1 MIINTKKFTIDEGI
15 FKGFQMKKFV
25 SNPFI
30 TYTIYS
36 NEVCDTKESK
46 PVIEFSI
53 ETLIA
58 SQLLESDLVEGIVNM
73 VGAKSAKFAHELA
86 YNKTTISTSKDLDS
100 LCFLPR
106 KLLTNPDYCKQM
118 MESIKIH
125 SVNTVDNIL
134 DNTKIQPF
142 VENVQTFVDFL
153 GECIV
158 FANEKAKNVSD
169 AKTKIGKTIET
180 SKENLNRIFN
190 DREV

>member
-1 MIINTKKFTIDEGI
+1 MIINTKKYTIDEGI
-15 FKGFQMKKFV
+15 FKGFQIKKFV

-36 NEVCDTKESK
+36 KEVCDTKESK
-46 PVIEFSI
+46 PIVEFSI

-58 SQLLESDLVEGIVNM
+58 SQLLESDLVESIVNM
-73 VGAKSAKFAHELA
+73 VGAKSAKFAYEMA
-86 YNKTTISTSKDLDS
+86 YNKTTISASNDLDA

-142 VENVQTFVDFL
+142 VENVQTYVDFL
-153 GECIV
+153 GDCIV
-158 FANEKAKNVSD
+158 IANEKAKNVSD
-169 AKTKIGKTIET
+169 AKTKISETIET